1 MEIYL
6 VKRDFGLYPA
16 NDEDADKVR
25 KMKIGVPYKCSVVM
39 PRNYQFHKKFFAL
52 LNCGFSYINET
63 QMEHHKNFDG
73 FRESVLLAAGHCETR
88 WDIKRSTFYEV
99 AKSISFASVDEATFN
114 DIYDRVK
121 DVLFSYALNGASE
134 QEFLNNLIN
143 F

>member
-1 MEIYL
+1 MEIHL
-6 VKRDFGLYPA
+6 LNTSHGLIPMY
-16 NDEDADKVR
+16 NEDYDER
-25 KMKIGVPYKCSVVM
+25 KKLKIGTTYKANITV

-52 LNCGFSYINET
+52 LNCGFSYLNET
-63 QMEHHKNFDG
+63 QMDHHKNFDG

-88 WDIKRSTFYEV
+88 WDIKRGTFYEV

-134 QEFLNNLIN
+134 DEFTNNLIN